1 MNDTEIK
8 LPQPDEIS
16 NREKEDAMGA
26 YFMMFAAWA
35 IGFPLPILNLVAA
48 VIYFFVN
55 KKNSRF
61 IAFHAL
67 QSLLS
72 QIPVTLVNVGF
83 IAWLAG
89 ILLSENTFSSA
100 FFVYLVF
107 MGLSN
112 IVYIIY
118 SIIALGR
125 ARKGRF
131 FYFPFFGRLSFA
143 RYYGPDAVSFSEPV
157 EENKAPEGF

>member
-1 MNDTEIK
+1 MNDAEIK

-89 ILLSENTFSSA
+89 ILL
-100 FFVYLVF
+100 
-107 MGLSN
+107 
-112 IVYIIY
+112 
-118 SIIALGR
+118 
-125 ARKGRF
+125 K
-131 FYFPFFGRLSFA
+131 
-143 RYYGPDAVSFSEPV
+143 
-157 EENKAPEGF
+157 